1 KGHATYYALK
11 LDDRRIENAAWCYKR
26 PTRRF
31 EAIAGFLAFYPSK
44 MDQCVVDGEQV
55 ASQEGNFYGG
65 WITNDIV
72 GPYKGGQ
79 GTRGW

>member
-1 KGHATYYALK
+1 
-11 LDDRRIENAAWCYKR
+11 
-26 PTRRF
+26 
-31 EAIAGFLAFYPSK
+31 